1 MKHSFHNEE
10 NYSLLIPVVPVI
22 ESLKEKEILFV
33 EVSEA
38 CDVRETFKSVFVNIF
53 CNNSAYLEMF
63 GTTVSATHNG
73 KYLRGVSVKLTAEQV
88 KEVERILG
96 VEFLVA

>member
-33 EVSEA
+33 EVLEA
-38 CDVRETFKSVFVNIF
+38 CDVKETFNNVFKHIF

-63 GTTVSATHNG
+63 GTTVSNTHNG

-96 VEFLVA
+96 GEFLVA